1 MPNIKKEMVRELTKS
16 EQLLLKIGQE
26 VECDM
31 CHQQVLMTDNWK
43 MTAYRDDNGNFV
55 DKKAVCPICQPSA
68 MRNNLLL
75 VSI

>member
-55 DKKAVCPICQPSA
+55 DKKAVCPSCQPELA
-68 MRNNLLL
+68 INGTLL
-75 VSI
+75 VSM